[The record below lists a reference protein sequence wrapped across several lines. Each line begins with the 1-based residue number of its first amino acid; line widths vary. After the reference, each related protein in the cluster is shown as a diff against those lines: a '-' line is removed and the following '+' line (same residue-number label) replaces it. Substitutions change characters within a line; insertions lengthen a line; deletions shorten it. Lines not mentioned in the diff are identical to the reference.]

1 MISQLIM
8 IYNLKI
14 KILIWQF
21 IIKKLIFDIKNYFY
35 FIYLIDVFKNFVLL
49 FIHFNCFEFLGKS

>member
-1 MISQLIM
+1 M